1 MSLPRGKVLA
11 VCAVHEELP
20 LAGGIGRSAIDKRPI
35 DGPVSVDEQGIT
47 IDHCCDVKHHG
58 GVDQAVY
65 AYSDDE
71 AQRWATE
78 LGRDLGYGWFGEN
91 LRISGIPTTDA
102 TIGERWKVGE
112 TLLEVTVA
120 RTPCRTFADW
130 AQEDR
135 WIKRFYDRS
144 DVGCYLR
151 VISSGAIQAGD
162 DVTVVSRPDHGVL
175 IRHLITG
182 PEPESLEK
190 LLAREDLP
198 PKVVR
203 DARRW
208 QRKKSK

>member
-78 LGRDLGYGWFGEN
+78 LGRNLGYGWFGEN
-91 LRISGIPTTDA
+91 LRISGIATTDA

-162 DVTVVSRPDHGVL
+162 DVAVVSRPDHGVL